1 MGTDYTPTLPV
12 RNSQSGLIEFPEQLG
27 HQQYSEQLGH
37 QQYSEQLG
45 HQQYSEQPGHP
56 HNSDEQGHLKLPQ
69 SGKGSL
75 VYQSGGFSSHLGQR
89 DISQSQSGLSVQHL
103 TR

>member
-27 HQQYSEQLGH
+27 HQQYSEQLVH

-56 HNSDEQGHLKLPQ
+56 HNSDEQGHLKLPL

-75 VYQSGGFSSHLGQR
+75 VDQSGGFSSHLGQR
-89 DISQSQSGLSVQHL
+89 DISQSHSGLSVQHL

>member
-37 QQYSEQLG
+37 QQYSEQ
-45 HQQYSEQPGHP
+45 PGHP
-56 HNSDEQGHLKLPQ
+56 QNSDELGHLKPPQ
-69 SGKGSL
+69 SGKESL
-75 VYQSGGFSSHLGQR
+75 VNQSGGFSSQLGQR
-89 DISQSQSGLSVQHL
+89 DISQSQSGLSGQFGLSGQHL
-103 TR
+103 NR